1 MNFTTVNEETMTA
14 YYQYMRSLSVP
25 EKIEWTKRIANTSI
39 PVLAIPLPE
48 LRKIAKQVL
57 AGDFETFLEKVEFRC
72 YEDTVVYVATLGGIS
87 DFDVVKK
94 HLPKVLDVCDNWST
108 TDSFRPKITKTDA
121 QNWWDFSGELLA
133 SDKPFTRR
141 LAIII
146 MFSFVKT
153 DSLSGIFDR
162 INTLSCENEYYVNM
176 AAAWLVAECFIK
188 HREETLSFFANTTA
202 NNFIVNK
209 AICKCRDSFR
219 ATPDDKQL
227 LLSFRR

>member
-1 MNFTTVNEETMTA
+1 MNFTHVNEETMTA
-14 YYQYMRSLSVP
+14 YYQYMRSLSIQ
-25 EKIEWTKRIANTSI
+25 EKIEWTKRIVNTSM

-48 LRKIAKQVL
+48 LRKIAKSVL
-57 AGDFETFLEKVEFRC
+57 AGDCETFLEKVEFRC

-94 HLPKVLDVCDNWST
+94 HLPKVLAVCDNWST
-108 TDSFRPKITKTDA
+108 TDSFRPKITKTGTQD
-121 QNWWDFSGELLA
+121 WWKYSGELLA
-133 SDKPFTRR
+133 GDKPFARR

-146 MFSFVKT
+146 MFSFVET
-153 DSLSGIFDR
+153 DSLNGIFDR
-162 INTLSCENEYYVNM
+162 INSLSCENEYYVNM

-188 HREETLSFFANTTA
+188 RREETLSFFTNTTT
-202 NNFIVNK
+202 NDFIVNK

-219 ATPDDKQL
+219 VTPDDKQL